1 MEKEKE
7 NPDDNF
13 TFDLVFDAGHVN
25 VHEKFSCNVRLF
37 LLDSSFIFIREIDID
52 RLSLNFWLVG
62 KNCEARELSFYRSV
76 SKSWTKR
83 SYLRRIVGVSNDRVR
98 VRDTRS

>member
-13 TFDLVFDAGHVN
+13 TFDLVFVAGRVN
-25 VHEKFSCNVRLF
+25 VHEKFSYNDF

>member
-13 TFDLVFDAGHVN
+13 TFDLVFDAGRVN
-25 VHEKFSCNVRLF
+25 VHEKFSYNDF

-52 RLSLNFWLVG
+52 RLSLNFWRRGWEKIARRENYLSIAPFRKVG
-62 KNCEARELSFYRSV
+62 
-76 SKSWTKR
+76 
-83 SYLRRIVGVSNDRVR
+83 RRGVI
-98 VRDTRS
+98 